1 MADDNPPVGGV
12 LVGQIGKS
20 FLRSQRIKVWDP
32 LVRIFHWTVA
42 LGTIANLTVLR
53 HVEDPHIYLG
63 YAMVVALLVRLIWG
77 FVGKGHARFSAF
89 VPGPKKLACYGTALI
104 ARREPRYIGHNP
116 AGAVMM
122 LILMGLVAGMGITGW
137 MMGSDQFWGEPWVE
151 ELHEI
156 LANIIIGAAVL
167 HVGAAIVES
176 IRHRENMPW
185 SMITGYKRAA
195 SGSDI
200 DNAPASR

>member
-1 MADDNPPVGGV
+1 MDQLNHVTGGT
-12 LVGQIGKS
+12 QISESGAAETAH
-20 FLRSQRIKVWDP
+20 RRIRVWDP

-53 HVEDPHIYLG
+53 NVEDPHVYLG
-63 YAMVVALLVRLIWG
+63 YAMVGALTVRLVWG

-89 VPGPKKLACYGTALI
+89 VLGPKAVVQYGSALI
-104 ARREPRYIGHNP
+104 ARREPRYVGHNP

-122 LILMGLVAGMGITGW
+122 LVLMILIAGMGVTGW

-151 ELHEI
+151 ELHET

-167 HVGAAIVES
+167 HVLAAVVES
-176 IRHRENMPW
+176 VRHKENMPW
-185 SMITGYKRAA
+185 SMVTGYKRQA
-195 SGSDI
+195 SGSDV
-200 DNAPASR
+200 DNAPSAR